1 MIDFNVREEH
11 ELAHTLLMLCQ
22 MTKNTDPVAHKQYE
36 YQLNILKDYLM
47 KEYEEEEDEDV

>member
-1 MIDFNVREEH
+1 MIDFDVREEH